1 MLDKVKSMFNL
12 KVEVN
17 FFDVSLTG
25 APLFWRHINVV
36 VERR

>member
-12 KVEVN
+12 KVEAN

-25 APLFWRHINVV
+25 ALLFWRHINVV